1 MGSRLEICPLLINW
15 DLLTAQFPSEE
26 WINHEYFEAL
36 FQVNSLQDIDN
47 EEACC
52 DIFSYTMENRR
63 AHDEANKVYNI
74 IREDLSAE
82 AQIKL
87 DRLFSRIFWNSAVP
101 VQPIFQRAFFD
112 HVIPPEEIYY
122 QHKIWEEAYWY
133 LMYLLQ
139 DSWDEERLSKVHPET
154 WYRTVEDFEYY
165 VEEWVKLIAKT
176 AERPNFGIV
185 TMRYW

>member
-15 DLLTAQFPSEE
+15 DLLNAQFPSEE
-26 WINHEYFEAL
+26 WISCEYFEAL
-36 FQVNSLQDIDN
+36 FQVDSLQDIDC
-47 EEACC
+47 EDAQC
-52 DIFSYTMENRR
+52 DIFSYTMEDRR

-74 IREDLSAE
+74 IREDLNAE
-82 AQIKL
+82 AQLKL
-87 DRLFSRIFWNSAVP
+87 DRLFSRVFWYSGVNVRSDFP
-101 VQPIFQRAFFD
+101 RSSFE

-122 QHKIWEEAYWY
+122 QHKIWEEEYWY

-139 DSWDEERLSKVHPET
+139 DSWDEERLRKVHPET

-176 AERPNFGIV
+176 AEQPNFGIV
-185 TMRYW
+185 TLRY